1 MNVKIDTK
9 EKFTVIT
16 PEETSLPATMTAELS
31 DLLLSYLQ
39 KDIPH
44 IVLNMNIVETADEE
58 VCEKIAGLQQ
68 QFYEKDSSFAIC
80 NLQPAVEKILKEKD
94 LLENMNITLSE
105 SEAWDIV
112 QMEEVERELLR
123 GEWD

>member
-16 PEETSLPATMTAELS
+16 PEETALPANMTAELT

-44 IVLNMNIVETADEE
+44 IVLNMHIVQTADEE
-58 VCEKIAGLQQ
+58 VCEKIASLQQ
-68 QFYEKDSSFAIC
+68 QFYTKDSSFAIC
-80 NLQPAVEKILKEKD
+80 NLQPAVEKILKEKE
-94 LLENMNITLSE
+94 LLEHMNITNSE